1 MLAPPDFSL
10 LLVMACFWLVFLLV
24 ATQLVKP
31 LGRLLDERERRD
43 REAREGLETAQGRLE
58 EAIDRCE
65 RELAAAAAEA
75 QRERTA
81 LRGGG
86 EATRRARIDRAR
98 GQAQEHLARL
108 NAELQQAAA
117 QGRER
122 LREHAGELAR
132 ELASHLVGRS
142 VA

>member
-1 MLAPPDFSL
+1 VLAPPNFSL

-43 REAREGLETAQGRLE
+43 REAREGLEAAQSRLE
-58 EAIDRCE
+58 AAVDRCE
-65 RELAAAAAEA
+65 REVAAAAVEA
-75 QRERTA
+75 QRERTG
-81 LRGGG
+81 LRGSG
-86 EATRRARIDRAR
+86 EAARRAKIDQAR
-98 GQAQEHLARL
+98 TQAQEHLARFDV
-108 NAELQQAAA
+108 ELQQAAA

-132 ELASHLVGRS
+132 ELASRLVGRS